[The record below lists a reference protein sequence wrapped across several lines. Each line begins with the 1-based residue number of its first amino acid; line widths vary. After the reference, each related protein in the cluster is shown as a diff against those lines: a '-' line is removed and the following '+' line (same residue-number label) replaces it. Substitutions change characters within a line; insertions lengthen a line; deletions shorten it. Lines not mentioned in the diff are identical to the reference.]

1 MNFTFFKKLFLS
13 ACFILSPALIAQP
26 RTGTISGRV
35 TKHGSGEALIGAN
48 VVIYT
53 DSLKSKPSVKGTATN
68 KFGYYTIVSLPYN
81 TYYVYVTSIGYKTDV
96 KRIVVNASN
105 TAIRQNFE
113 LERTDIELGEV
124 VIQDQRQTDFAPTT
138 GTIDVRPEIV
148 QKLPSLGGETDI
160 FRALQLLPGVKAATE
175 ISTGI
180 YVRGGSPDQNLTLV
194 DGVIVYNPSHLG
206 GFSSTFNGDA
216 IQKISL
222 IKGAFPAE
230 YGGRLSSVLDVT
242 MREGS
247 MDKFMGKAG
256 INTISSRVT
265 MEGPL
270 EENSTF
276 IFSGRTMYL
285 DKLLGTSPKL
295 NSIPRYNF
303 NDFNGKVNYVLS
315 ETDRIFISGF
325 FSSDQLNEPPVNKDV
340 GFDIGWSNST
350 VNLTWTKINS
360 PAVFTNTSLMFTH
373 YNFSTLVKDKAPKGV
388 PLDYFTE
395 SVITDFQLKR
405 EMQLTFWDGH
415 FVKLG
420 AEVIYHDFNT
430 TTSDY
435 YIPELKYRPNYGTVI
450 QAIESSVYAQDDI
463 TILKD
468 LKTNLGVRLYYFQNG
483 KFLKPEPRA
492 SISYFF
498 LDRFTLRAGF
508 SVAHQILH
516 MLTRNDIYLP
526 TDVWYPSTANIKPS
540 RAVQGSVGF
549 EAISAD
555 RNYLLSVEGYYKD
568 MSSLHEYRENADFSY
583 GSKLD
588 EQVTNGRGVAYGVE
602 LFIQKN
608 AGDFTG
614 WIGYT
619 LSYTKKFFD
628 LLNRGVSFY
637 PRYDRRHDLSAVMTY
652 KLTGNL
658 SIGATW
664 TYGTGQAY
672 SLPIG
677 QYYYQNLA
685 SPTEPAKVYYENSA
699 RDAYRLPPFHKLDL
713 SCNYE
718 TRLFDNRVELTL
730 SIYNAYNRFNAFS
743 KYIGHKIDPQTGR
756 KIPVLKQFTLFPF
769 LPTLGVNFEF

>member
-1 MNFTFFKKLFLS
+1 MNFKFITHQLILIPLFLTT
-13 ACFILSPALIAQP
+13 LTIAQT
-26 RTGTISGRV
+26 RTGNISGRV
-35 TKHGSGEALIGAN
+35 TEEGTGEVLIGAN
-48 VVIYT
+48 VVVYS
-53 DSLKSKPSVKGTATN
+53 DSLKSKPALKGTATN
-68 KFGYYTIVSLPYN
+68 KFGYYTLVSIPYN
-81 TYYVYVTSIGYKTDV
+81 TYYVFVTSIGYKTIY
-96 KRIVVNASN
+96 KKVVINSSN
-105 TAIRQNFE
+105 TSVRQNFN
-113 LERTDIELGEV
+113 LEKTDIELGEI

-138 GTIDVRPEIV
+138 GTIDIRPEIV

-194 DGVIVYNPSHLG
+194 DGVVVYNPSHLG

-216 IQKISL
+216 IQNISL

-242 MREGS
+242 LREGS

-256 INTISSRVT
+256 INNISSRIT

-270 EENSTF
+270 EGNSTF
-276 IFSGRTMYL
+276 ILSGRTMYL
-285 DKLLGTSPKL
+285 DKLLGMSPKL
-295 NSIPRYNF
+295 NSIPRYSF
-303 NDFNGKVNYVLS
+303 YDFNGKVNYVLS
-315 ETDRIFISGF
+315 ETDRIFFSGF
-325 FSSDQLNEPPVNKDV
+325 VSSDQLNEPPVNKDV
-340 GFDIGWSNST
+340 GFDIGWSNAT
-350 VNLTWTKINS
+350 FNLTWTKINS
-360 PAVFTNTSLMFTH
+360 PAVFSNTSLMYTN
-373 YNFSTLVKDKAPKGV
+373 YRFSTLVKDKAPKAT

-395 SVITDFQLKR
+395 SIITDFQLKR
-405 EMQLTFWDGH
+405 EMQLTYWDDH

-463 TILKD
+463 TLLKD
-468 LKTNLGVRLYYFQNG
+468 LKTNIGLRLYYFQNG

-516 MLTRNDIYLP
+516 MLSRNDIYLP
-526 TDVWYPSTANIKPS
+526 TDVWYPSTSNIKPS
-540 RAVQGSVGF
+540 RATQGSVGF

-555 RNYLLSVEGYYKD
+555 RSYLLSVEAYYKD
-568 MSSLHEYRENADFSY
+568 MTSLHEYKENADFSY
-583 GSKLD
+583 DSDLE
-588 EQVTNGRGVAYGVE
+588 EQVTDGRGIAYGVE
-602 LFIQKN
+602 LFVQKN

-637 PRYDRRHDLSAVMTY
+637 PRYDRRHDLSAVVTY
-652 KLTGNL
+652 KITGGF

-677 QYYYQNLA
+677 QYYYQSL
-685 SPTEPAKVYYENSA
+685 SSSTEPVKVYYENSA
-699 RDAYRLPPFHKLDL
+699 RDAYRLPPFHKLDI

-718 TRLFDNRVELTL
+718 TRLFENKVEFNL

-743 KYIGHKIDPQTGR
+743 KYIGYKNDPVSGR

-769 LPTLGVNFEF
+769 LPTLGVSFEF